1 MQSST
6 LGSEDVLCLNP
17 IRYFMHTIYESWNDW
32 NATPVTVTDVTV
44 QSEIKRN
51 PRQEKDV
58 LLQDGPGP
66 TNHKR
71 GYNSYKSRYNST
83 YPFVRS
89 YARPLIGMKKKTYLV
104 GGPHLVRTLLLGGA
118 PQL

>member
-89 YARPLIGMKKKTYLV
+89 YARPLIGMKKKHT
-104 GGPHLVRTLLLGGA
+104 
-118 PQL
+118 